1 MKIQALVLL
10 AAAASLFAQAIPK
23 EAQIPCRTSYEAV
36 KDMYPRDFASGRF
49 YASTEA
55 RVRGLES
62 LPKEER
68 KGEIYEAELKN
79 CDLAV
84 EHYKIQLSYNALRK
98 IVDSLTRSNLAIH
111 KNISVI
117 KDSLIELWSSD
128 AHGAKSLNAALNDE
142 RNRLEKLNKEK
153 MAELAA
159 KQKAIEDAQRALA
172 IKDSLLAA
180 QKAEAQKKLDA
191 LNSKAISV
199 FRDARGTILSMSD
212 ILFETGK
219 ADLRQELREN
229 LSAIGAILQSLLTDS
244 YVIVEGHTDNVGSAE
259 FNQKL
264 SEQRA
269 KAVMQY
275 LIERGVAANRLQAVG
290 HGMDKPVANNGTKEG
305 QAKNRRVEL
314 VIKD

>member
-10 AAAASLFAQAIPK
+10 AVAASLFAQEAPK
-23 EAQIPCRTSYEAV
+23 EASIPCRASYEAV
-36 KDMYPRDFASGRF
+36 KNTYPRDFASGRF

-55 RVRGLES
+55 RIRGLES
-62 LPKEER
+62 LPKEDR
-68 KGEIYEAELKN
+68 KGSIYEAELKN

-84 EHYKIQLSYNALRK
+84 EHYKIQLSNTALRK
-98 IVDSLTRSNLAIH
+98 IVDSLTHKNLAIH
-111 KNISVI
+111 KSISAI

-153 MAELAA
+153 LAELAA
-159 KQKAIEDAQRALA
+159 KQKAIDDAQRALA
-172 IKDSLLAA
+172 EKDSLLAA

-219 ADLRQELREN
+219 ADLKQELREN

-244 YVIVEGHTDNVGSAE
+244 KVVVEGHTDNVGKPE
-259 FNQKL
+259 FNQTL

-269 KAVMQY
+269 HAVMQY
-275 LIERGVAANRLQAVG
+275 LIERGVAANRLQSVG
-290 HGMDKPVANNGTKEG
+290 YGLTKPVADNKTDVGR
-305 QAKNRRVEL
+305 ARNRRVEL

>member
-1 MKIQALVLL
+1 MKIQALVIL
-10 AAAASLFAQAIPK
+10 AAAASLFAQEIPK
-23 EAQIPCRTSYEAV
+23 EASIPCRASYEAV
-36 KDMYPRDFASGRF
+36 KNMYPRDFASGRF

-55 RVRGLES
+55 RIRGLEAV
-62 LPKEER
+62 PKEDR
-68 KGEIYEAELKN
+68 KGAIYEAELKN

-84 EHYKIQLSYNALRK
+84 EHYKIQLSNTALRK
-98 IVDSLTRSNLAIH
+98 HVDSLTKRDLAIH
-111 KNISVI
+111 KSISAI

-153 MAELAA
+153 LAELAA
-159 KQKAIEDAQRALA
+159 KQKAIDDAQRALA
-172 IKDSLLAA
+172 EKDSLLAA

-191 LNSKAISV
+191 LSSKAISV

-219 ADLRQELREN
+219 ADLKQELREN
-229 LSAIGAILQSLLTDS
+229 LSAIGAILQSLLTES
-244 YVIVEGHTDNVGSAE
+244 RVIVEGHTDNVGSAD

-269 KAVMQY
+269 HAVMQY
-275 LIERGVAANRLQAVG
+275 LIERGVAANRLQSVG
-290 HGMDKPVANNGTKEG
+290 YGLTKPVADNKTDVGR
-305 QAKNRRVEL
+305 ARNRRVEL

>member
-1 MKIQALVLL
+1 MKIQAIVLL
-10 AAAASLFAQAIPK
+10 AAVASLFAQDIPGNP
-23 EAQIPCRTSYEAV
+23 IPCRTSYEAV
-36 KDMYPRDFASGRF
+36 KNMYPRDFASGRF

-55 RVRGLES
+55 RVRGLEA
-62 LPKEER
+62 LPKEDR
-68 KGEIYEAELKN
+68 KGSIYEAELKN

-84 EHYKIQLSYNALRK
+84 EHYKIQLSNTALRK
-98 IVDSLTRSNLAIH
+98 IVDSLTHKNLAIH
-111 KNISVI
+111 KSISAI

-172 IKDSLLAA
+172 EKDSLLAA

-219 ADLRQELREN
+219 ADLKQELREN

-244 YVIVEGHTDNVGSAE
+244 QVIEEGHTDNVGSAE

-269 KAVMQY
+269 HAVMQY

-290 HGMDKPVANNGTKEG
+290 HGKDKPVASNSTKEG